1 MVDSPEL
8 SAGDAAQIVGI
19 ILLVLGI
26 FGTFALMPFGQRP
39 VADHTPPTGQ
49 ADFFS
54 SIAPL
59 GPALLG
65 LGITLIIVGAVMNA
79 IRKRRP
85 QLPDIQP

>member
-26 FGTFALMPFGQRP
+26 FGTVALIP
-39 VADHTPPTGQ
+39 HPPSVQ

-59 GPALLG
+59 GPVLLG